1 MVSYIKKITFKGLR
15 ISMNISTAI
24 LNDAQT
30 ILDIQKAAYLSE
42 AEAYN
47 NYQIAPL
54 LETLDETRK
63 DFGEKT
69 VLKAVLNGKI
79 VGSVRGYEEEG
90 TCYVQR
96 LMVHPDYQKKG
107 IGKSLML
114 GLEEHFP
121 TCDRFDLYTGALS
134 TGNIRLYKSLG
145 YEQYKIEMIREN
157 IEFAFLEKINK
168 VTVPLSQNEIGAK

>member
-1 MVSYIKKITFKGLR
+1 
-15 ISMNISTAI
+15 MNILTA
-24 LNDAQT
+24 NQEDAQT
-30 ILDIQKAAYLSE
+30 ILDIQKVAYLSE

-54 LETLDETRK
+54 LETLDETK
-63 DFGEKT
+63 EDFQQKT
-69 VLKAVLNGKI
+69 ILKAVLNDKI
-79 VGSVRGYEEEG
+79 VGSVRGYEEKG

-96 LMVHPDYQKKG
+96 LMVHPDYQNRGIAKK
-107 IGKSLML
+107 LML
-114 GLEEHFP
+114 GLEEQFP

-157 IEFAFLEKINK
+157 IEFVFLEKVNK
-168 VTVPLSQNEIGAK
+168 VTS

>member
-1 MVSYIKKITFKGLR
+1 MKVLK
-15 ISMNISTAI
+15 AI
-24 LNDAQT
+24 LDDAQT
-30 ILDIQKAAYLSE
+30 ILDIQKVAYLRE

-54 LETLDETRK
+54 LETLDETKK

-69 VLKAVLNGKI
+69 ILKAVLNGKI
-79 VGSVRGYEEEG
+79 VGSVRGYEEKG

-107 IGKSLML
+107 IGKNLML

-121 TCDRFDLYTGALS
+121 SCDRFDLYTGCFKH
-134 TGNIRLYKSLG
+134 G
-145 YEQYKIEMIREN
+145 
-157 IEFAFLEKINK
+157 
-168 VTVPLSQNEIGAK
+168 

>member
-1 MVSYIKKITFKGLR
+1 MKVLK
-15 ISMNISTAI
+15 AI
-24 LNDAQT
+24 LEDAQS
-30 ILDIQKAAYLSE
+30 ILDIQKVAYLSE

-79 VGSVRGYEEEG
+79 VGSVRGYEEKG

-96 LMVHPDYQKKG
+96 LMVHPDHQKKG

-114 GLEEHFP
+114 ELEEYFP

-157 IEFAFLEKINK
+157 IEFAFLEKVNK
-168 VTVPLSQNEIGAK
+168 VTVPISQNEIGAE

>member
-1 MVSYIKKITFKGLR
+1 
-15 ISMNISTAI
+15 MNILTA
-24 LNDAQT
+24 NQEDAQT
-30 ILDIQKAAYLSE
+30 ILDIQKVAYLSE

-54 LETLDETRK
+54 LETIDETK
-63 DFGEKT
+63 EDFQKKT
-69 VLKAVLNGKI
+69 ILKAVLNEKI
-79 VGSVRGYEEEG
+79 VGSVRGYEEKG

-96 LMVHPDYQKKG
+96 LMVHPDYQNRGIAKK
-107 IGKSLML
+107 LML
-114 GLEEHFP
+114 GLEEQFP

-157 IEFAFLEKINK
+157 IEFVFLEKVNK
-168 VTVPLSQNEIGAK
+168 VTS

>member
-1 MVSYIKKITFKGLR
+1 MKVLK
-15 ISMNISTAI
+15 AI
-24 LNDAQT
+24 VDDAQT
-30 ILDIQKAAYLSE
+30 ILDIQKVAYLRE

-54 LETLDETRK
+54 LETIDETRK

-69 VLKAVLNGKI
+69 ILKAVLNGKI
-79 VGSVRGYEEEG
+79 VGSVRGYEEKG

-96 LMVHPDYQKKG
+96 LMVHPNYQKKG

-114 GLEEHFP
+114 GLEEYFP
-121 TCDRFDLYTGALS
+121 SCNRFDLYTGALS
-134 TGNIRLYKSLG
+134 TDNIRLYKSLG

-157 IEFAFLEKINK
+157 IEFAFLEKVNK
-168 VTVPLSQNEIGAK
+168 VSMPLSQNEVGAE

>member
-1 MVSYIKKITFKGLR
+1 
-15 ISMNISTAI
+15 MNILTAI
-24 LNDAQT
+24 LEDAQT
-30 ILDIQKAAYLSE
+30 ILDIQKVAYLSE

-54 LETLDETRK
+54 LEALDETK
-63 DFGEKT
+63 EDFQKKT
-69 VLKAVLNGKI
+69 ILKAVLNDKI
-79 VGSVRGYEEEG
+79 VGSVRGYEEKG

-96 LMVHPDYQKKG
+96 LMVHPDYQNRGIAKK
-107 IGKSLML
+107 LML
-114 GLEEHFP
+114 GLEEQFP

-157 IEFAFLEKINK
+157 IEFVFLEKVNE
-168 VTVPLSQNEIGAK
+168 VTS